1 MNKTMLFLT
10 IILAIAMLSSAR
22 FKDWVSD
29 RKDWQFVVILT
40 ILFTGLILL
49 MLRSFHVI

>member
-40 ILFTGLILL
+40 VFIGAFIALI
-49 MLRSFHVI
+49 LRSFHII

>member
-1 MNKTMLFLT
+1 MFFLT

-40 ILFTGLILL
+40 VLFAAFTFL
-49 MLRSFHVI
+49 MLRSFKII